1 VKKMELE
8 DIFNFRKYRRELIA
22 AGLSAIGVGVMH
34 YLGHMY
40 IAPKWFPTADPVIV
54 VGATV
59 VLSTFLIAYIGM
71 IKR

>member
-1 VKKMELE
+1 MICDCLDFKKHH
-8 DIFNFRKYRRELIA
+8 RELKA
-22 AGLSAIGVGVMH
+22 AGLSAIGVGVFH

-71 IKR
+71 VKRW